1 MQGNFPT
8 EAPVN
13 PYTELALIFSASCLP
28 SSTCKM
34 MYNTEN
40 ILHWFT
46 ECCVNLQGEYTTFY
60 RVNILM
66 QNIGLLSECKHEEA
80 RNMIK
85 YIN

>member
-46 ECCVNLQGEYTTFY
+46 ECCVNLQGEYTTFVY
-60 RVNILM
+60 SL
-66 QNIGLLSECKHEEA
+66 QGEYTDAKHWFTE
-80 RNMIK
+80 
-85 YIN
+85 